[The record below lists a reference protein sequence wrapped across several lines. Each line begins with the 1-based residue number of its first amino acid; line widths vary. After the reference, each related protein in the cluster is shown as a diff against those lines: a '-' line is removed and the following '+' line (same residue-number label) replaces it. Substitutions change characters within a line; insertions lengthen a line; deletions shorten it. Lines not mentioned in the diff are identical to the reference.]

1 MRLQF
6 LIFWECFWICKW
18 YWPAHCRFKV
28 IICLQFLTR
37 MHFDWQKNCG
47 ENGDDSNTL
56 YYDGEVRGSRF
67 SVWKK
72 YQQISHI
79 GHCALKT
86 LIRIKWQHKPLQ
98 DLKIILF
105 ISSCIKN
112 GEDMNAK
119 NDLYSYVHCTTNV
132 NYSLRSKFG
141 K

>member
-6 LIFWECFWICKW
+6 LIFWECSWLCKCF
-18 YWPAHCRFKV
+18 WPAHCGFRV

-37 MHFDWQKNCG
+37 MHFDWQKIVEKMG
-47 ENGDDSNTL
+47 TTL
-56 YYDGEVRGSRF
+56 TRSTMMVRWEGRGL
-67 SVWKK
+67 VLGKK

>member
-1 MRLQF
+1 
-6 LIFWECFWICKW
+6 
-18 YWPAHCRFKV
+18 
-28 IICLQFLTR
+28 

-56 YYDGEVRGSRF
+56 YHNDGEVRGSRI
-67 SVWKK
+67 SAWKK

>member
-1 MRLQF
+1 
-6 LIFWECFWICKW
+6 
-18 YWPAHCRFKV
+18 
-28 IICLQFLTR
+28 

-56 YYDGEVRGSRF
+56 YDDGEVRGSRI
-67 SVWKK
+67 SAWKK
-72 YQQISHI
+72 ISTNI
-79 GHCALKT
+79 TYRT
-86 LIRIKWQHKPLQ
+86 LRSENFNIRIKWQHKPLQ

>member
-1 MRLQF
+1 MILTSAERTVDLESSNVCN
-6 LIFWECFWICKW
+6 FWQECILTGK
-18 YWPAHCRFKV
+18 KIV
-28 IICLQFLTR
+28 EKMGTTLTR
-37 MHFDWQKNCG
+37 STMM
-47 ENGDDSNTL
+47 
-56 YYDGEVRGSRF
+56 VRWEGRGL
-67 SVWKK
+67 VLGKK

-105 ISSCIKN
+105 ISPCIKN